1 MIFDIYFIIVC
12 FNLFFPFLILYQFF
26 ILYFTFLILY
36 FNYLISFFICF
47 LFIFLFIFQLIFNI
61 HIHILSCLRTN
72 IPHEITFSPKTR
84 LTLPVALPFVVTRP
98 QRPQLCP
105 SQRACL
111 WLGLSQPRRCQG
123 TQGDGKRISKKNA
136 KLRSLRLF
144 RTVSNCFR
152 QFKTVSDCL
161 RLRKIA

>member
-1 MIFDIYFIIVC
+1 MIFDIYYIIVC
-12 FNLFFPFLILYQFF
+12 FNVFFLFFYFISVFYIIFHVFDIVLY
-26 ILYFTFLILY
+26 
-36 FNYLISFFICF
+36 YLISFFICF

-123 TQGDGKRISKKNA
+123 TQGDGKRISKSNA